1 MLKLTNK
8 NSGRIQNGNQDTD
21 TDCGI
26 FLNQGP
32 CWDAGDMLVW
42 GKAQGRAETSAL
54 WNLSLWK
61 ASSLHNS
68 LEEQVGNH
76 PHAITVCH
84 HIGPLPHRLLTVD
97 MPGLHPTGP
106 SGLPPTEQPYHCPTA
121 QQDTTH
127 PPVHRHTR
135 PPLHQA
141 TACWPTV
148 PPPTHWTTG
157 TLAATHHRRAP
168 TPPDAFTKPA

>member
-1 MLKLTNK
+1 MLETCLSEVKHKGELKLLHSETLAC
-8 NSGRIQNGNQDTD
+8 GRLLHSTIHWRSRWAT
-21 TDCGI
+21 I
-26 FLNQGP
+26 P
-32 CWDAGDMLVW
+32 MP
-42 GKAQGRAETSAL
+42 S
-54 WNLSLWK
+54 LS
-61 ASSLHNS
+61 
-68 LEEQVGNH
+68 
-76 PHAITVCH
+76 AITLGHCPT
-84 HIGPLPHRLLTVD
+84 GCGLPGLWTARPVTVD